1 MCGICGKVSLY
12 GKPVEANL
20 IELMCKKMVHRG
32 PDDEGIYLNNPTN
45 DGISIGLGHRRL
57 SIIDLS
63 EAGHQ
68 PMHNEDK
75 TIWVV
80 HNGEIYNFS
89 GLKADLEKKGH
100 FFKSNTDTEVIIH
113 GYEEWGLDFV
123 HRLRGMFA
131 FGLWDGRKKRLLLFR
146 DRVGKKPLFY
156 YHKVGEG
163 LVFASTLQ
171 SLIQGETVLKTIDP
185 IAIDLYLTYQ
195 YIPAPLS
202 IFSQIKKLPP
212 AHFLLWEKGRV
223 EVKRYWRLD
232 FSHKIHIKNINDLG
246 EELIE
251 RLKEAIKLRMIS
263 DVPLGAFLSGG
274 IDSSTVVAL
283 MSQISNG
290 RVKTFTVGFE
300 EASFDE
306 RIYARRV
313 AELYNTEHHEFIV
326 KPDALEILPMLV
338 ENYGEP
344 YADSSAIP
352 TYYVSKMTRQYV
364 TVALN
369 GDGGDEN
376 FAGYDRYLAYKYSD
390 YYQRYF
396 KYPNLF
402 FSFLFN
408 KLPQPTNVK
417 SKIRRFQRFFEA
429 MKLPHIQRYI
439 RFICHFDN
447 YAKRSLYTDDFRA
460 ALDGHNAYNYIEG
473 IVSESSAMNDIE
485 RLLDL
490 DINSYLPNALLVKVD
505 VASMANSLEGR
516 SPMLDHLFMEFVASI
531 PSELKLKGFTKKYI
545 FKKALRNLLPED
557 ILNRPKMGFGVPVGS
572 WLRHELKDYAW
583 DLLMSKNALERGY
596 FNKKEVERLLSDHIE
611 GRIDQTYRLWN
622 LLMLELWHTM
632 FIDRVVN
639 R

>member
-1 MCGICGKVSLY
+1 MCGICGKISY
-12 GKPVEANL
+12 IGKSIDSGI
-20 IELMCKKMVHRG
+20 IERMCRKMLHRG

-80 HNGEIYNFS
+80 YNGEIYNFS
-89 GLKADLEKKGH
+89 ELKAELGTKGH

-113 GYEEWGLDFV
+113 AYEEWGVDFV

-131 FGLWDGRKKRLLLFR
+131 FGLWDSRKKRLLLFR

-156 YHKVGEG
+156 YHKEDGG

-171 SLIQGETVLKTIDP
+171 SLIQDETISKTIDP

-212 AHFLLWEKGRV
+212 AHFLIWDKGKV

-232 FSHKIHIKNINDLG
+232 FSHKRQPKNINDLG

-251 RLKEAIKLRMIS
+251 RLKEAVKLRMIS

-274 IDSSTVVAL
+274 IDSSAIVAL
-283 MSQISNG
+283 MSQISNSN
-290 RVKTFTVGFE
+290 VKTFTIGFE
-300 EASFDE
+300 EGSFDE
-306 RIYARRV
+306 RVYARRV
-313 AELYNTEHHEFIV
+313 AELYNTEHHEFVV
-326 KPDALEILPMLV
+326 KPNALEILPMLV
-338 ENYGEP
+338 QHYGEP

-352 TYYVSKMTRQYV
+352 TYYLSSMTRQHV

-369 GDGGDEN
+369 GDAGDEN
-376 FAGYDRYLAYKYSD
+376 FAGYDRYVAYKYSD
-390 YYQRYF
+390 YYQKYF
-396 KYPNLF
+396 KYPNLLL
-402 FSFLFN
+402 SFLF
-408 KLPQPTNVK
+408 
-417 SKIRRFQRFFEA
+417 SKIPQTTGAKSRIRRSQRFFEA

-439 RFICHFDN
+439 RLICHFDN
-447 YAKRSLYTDDFRA
+447 SAKRNLYTDDFKEV
-460 ALDGHNAYNYIEG
+460 LDGHNAYNYIEG
-473 IVSESSAMNDIE
+473 ILSESTAIDDIE

-516 SPMLDHLFMEFVASI
+516 SPMLDHMFMEFVASI
-531 PSELKLKGFTKKYI
+531 PSELKLRGFTKKYI

-572 WLRHELKDYAW
+572 WLRYELKDYAW
-583 DLLMSKNALERGY
+583 DLLMSKNASERGY
-596 FNKKEVERLLSDHIE
+596 FNRKEIETLLSDHIE
-611 GRIDQTYRLWN
+611 GRTDQTYRLWN
-622 LLMLELWHTM
+622 LLMLELWHRV
-632 FIDRVVN
+632 FIDA
-639 R
+639 